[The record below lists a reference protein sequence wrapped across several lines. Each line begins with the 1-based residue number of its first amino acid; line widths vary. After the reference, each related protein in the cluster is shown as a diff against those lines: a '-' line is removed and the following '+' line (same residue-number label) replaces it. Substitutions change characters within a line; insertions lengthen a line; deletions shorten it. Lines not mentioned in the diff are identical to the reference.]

1 MSTPTYAGHTFELRI
16 DNGVVFRNSYTPDGT
31 GLHYEVLEGPTAAA
45 AETVSLH
52 AAEVAA
58 GIFIVGWLEDSGMT
72 ITHVMNLNTSTV
84 HAFWTYPTEPGRVA
98 ELHLGT
104 LAATD

>member
-52 AAEVAA
+52 RRGRCRHLHRGLA
-58 GIFIVGWLEDSGMT
+58 GDS
-72 ITHVMNLNTSTV
+72 
-84 HAFWTYPTEPGRVA
+84 A
-98 ELHLGT
+98 
-104 LAATD
+104 